1 MNELYNFIYLGS
13 GSNKKHILILP
24 SYAVNV
30 SLARH
35 LLQKSKSIVRK
46 LERKVGVGKL
56 VTNPKRLQEF
66 EKELL

>member
-1 MNELYNFIYLGS
+1 MNKLFKKYVSIIKS
-13 GSNKKHILILP
+13 GVDNIIRNDP
-24 SYAVNV
+24 S
-30 SLARH
+30 
-35 LLQKSKSIVRK
+35 QKSKSIVRK